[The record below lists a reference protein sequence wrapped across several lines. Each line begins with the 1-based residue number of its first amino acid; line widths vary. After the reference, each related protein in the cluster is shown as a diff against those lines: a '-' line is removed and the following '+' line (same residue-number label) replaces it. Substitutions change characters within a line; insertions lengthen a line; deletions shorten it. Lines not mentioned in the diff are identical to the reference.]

1 MHGFTFHLYLI
12 SGPILDPNEFR
23 QRYVA
28 HVEES
33 MPLGHEGGIL
43 AMLLVL
49 WAATFGVNERGSLIK
64 DDPDDSATSPHPTPS
79 SAGRPSRRA
88 NLTLSANPK
97 EAEETF
103 KHIGKTYRERTDCML
118 QEILELID
126 FHGIMRRPT
135 FDGVRILLLTLPLM
149 EGTSR
154 FLLYIGLQI
163 NYFQKLLLSKRQL
176 CVK

>member
-1 MHGFTFHLYLI
+1 MYGFIFHLYLI
-12 SGPILDPNEFR
+12 PGPILDPNEFR

-33 MPLGHEGGIL
+33 QPLGHEGGIL

-49 WAATFGVNERGSLIK
+49 WAATFGVNERGSLVK
-64 DDPDDSATSPHPTPS
+64 DDHDDNATSQHPTPS
-79 SAGRPSRRA
+79 SAGRPSRKA
-88 NLTLSANPK
+88 NLTLSADLK
-97 EAEETF
+97 ETEETF
-103 KHIGKTYRERTDCML
+103 KHAGKTSREKTNCML

-149 EGTSR
+149 EGTTH
-154 FLLYIGLQI
+154 FLLYIGPKIYQ
-163 NYFQKLLLSKRQL
+163 
-176 CVK
+176 